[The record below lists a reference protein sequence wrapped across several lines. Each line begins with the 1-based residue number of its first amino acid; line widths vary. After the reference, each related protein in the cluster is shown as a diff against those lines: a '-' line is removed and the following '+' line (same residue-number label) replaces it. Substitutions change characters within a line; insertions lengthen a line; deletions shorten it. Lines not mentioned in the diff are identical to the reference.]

1 MRKLLKAYAVLFGF
15 GGLVV
20 LLDQLAKRYIET
32 HLAFGQTI
40 PIWNGIP
47 NVPVMLVH
55 WSNSGMAFGLGERW
69 GMFLTALGILYVVG
83 MVVIFPRVGDEWWL
97 RFALAIQWGGA
108 LGNVVDRL
116 RQGHVTDFIAVGKFP
131 VFNLADAAINISVVI
146 LLLGEIFGRSGED
159 STAAEDANSPEDALQ
174 DAPKGSLHE

>member
-15 GGLVV
+15 GGLVL
-20 LLDQLAKRYIET
+20 LLDQLSKRYIET
-32 HLAFGQTI
+32 HLAFGQTV
-40 PIWNGIP
+40 PIWHGIP

-69 GMFLTALGILYVVG
+69 GIFFTALGIAYAVG
-83 MVVIFPRVGDEWWL
+83 MVVIFPRLGDEWWL

-131 VFNLADAAINISVVI
+131 VFNLADAAINISVAI
-146 LLLGEIFGRSGED
+146 LILGEIFGRKGGE
-159 STAAEDANSPEDALQ
+159 TGEEGTLSPEEALPE
-174 DAPKGSLHE
+174 APKVSPHE